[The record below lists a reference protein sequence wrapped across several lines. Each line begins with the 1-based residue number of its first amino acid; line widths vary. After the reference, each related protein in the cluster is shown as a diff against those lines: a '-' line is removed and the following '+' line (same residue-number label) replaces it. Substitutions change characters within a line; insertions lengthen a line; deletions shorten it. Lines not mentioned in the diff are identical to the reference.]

1 MKTAEELYNEHISN
15 TERGRKQR
23 TQGLSLGSFTEA
35 LTEDRQQIKDMIDEM
50 IEKSYKVPDVEKPP
64 NTVTRQ
70 QNARSLTKRMAIIET
85 LTELRSRL

>member
-1 MKTAEELYNEHISN
+1 MKTDLELFAKHKGGADTMYFHD
-15 TERGRKQR
+15 
-23 TQGLSLGSFTEA
+23 FTKA

-85 LTELRSRL
+85 LTELRSKL